1 MQGVFLDTGS
11 LLSGSTDRPDL
22 DFSAIEALP
31 VSWRHY
37 SETAPDQVV
46 ERLASAA
53 IAVTNKVVLD
63 AERIAA
69 LPELKLIAVAATGV
83 NNVDLDAARK
93 QGIGVCN
100 VTAYATPSVVQHV
113 FMLILVLLRN
123 LPAYRVAL
131 AKGRWQQSPHFCL
144 LDYPIDELQDKVLGI
159 IGYGELGKAV
169 AQMGEAFG
177 MRCLV
182 AQRDASDQRPDRVSL
197 DELLAQADVLSLH
210 CPLTDQTRGLI
221 GAKQLARMKPDAIL
235 INTARGGIVDEAA
248 LHQALVEG
256 RLGGAGMDVLAEEP
270 PLAGNP
276 LLGTKLDNL
285 IVTPHIAW
293 ASRASRQRLLDQ
305 VAENIAS
312 YLSDEPLRN
321 TVVEPA
327 F

>member
-31 VSWRHY
+31 VTWRHY
-37 SETAPDQVV
+37 PATRPDEVI
-46 ERLASAA
+46 ERLAGAT

-63 AERIAA
+63 AERIDA
-69 LPELKLIAVAATGV
+69 LPDLKLIAVAATGV
-83 NNVDLDAARK
+83 NNVDLDAARRK
-93 QGIGVCN
+93 GVAVCN

-113 FMLILVLLRN
+113 FMLILVLLRR

-131 AKGRWQQSPHFCL
+131 AKGHWQQSPHFCL

-159 IGYGELGKAV
+159 IGFGELGKAV
-169 AQMGEAFG
+169 AHMGEAFG

-182 AQRDASDQRPDRVSL
+182 AQRNAQDQRPGRVPL
-197 DELLAQADVLSLH
+197 EELLAQADVLSLH

-221 GAKQLARMKPDAIL
+221 GTEQLARMKPGAIL
-235 INTARGGIVDEAA
+235 INTARGGIVDEPA
-248 LHQALVEG
+248 LRRALVEG
-256 RLGGAGMDVLAEEP
+256 RLGGAGVDVLAEEP
-270 PLAGNP
+270 PAAGNP
-276 LLGTKLDNL
+276 LLEAKLDNL

-305 VAENIAS
+305 VAKNIAS
-312 YLSDEPLRN
+312 YLSGGPLHN
-321 TVVEPA
+321 AVVDRD